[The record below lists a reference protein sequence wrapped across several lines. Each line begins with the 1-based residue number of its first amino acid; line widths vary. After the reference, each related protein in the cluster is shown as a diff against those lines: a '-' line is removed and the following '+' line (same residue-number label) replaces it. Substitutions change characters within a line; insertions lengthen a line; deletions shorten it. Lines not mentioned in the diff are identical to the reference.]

1 MRLSSDGK
9 VITTIASA
17 HCDGG
22 AETTVIAPVGDQG
35 RAATGEA
42 GDAVDAC
49 GLNGLGEGP
58 RRQAGGEPP
67 HQHRFTR
74 PRGPEH
80 DRLWLKRL
88 HPISLYPKGSC
99 CVLETITFWWY
110 AQIWSPTVSGHCCR
124 TSWVYAKR
132 VQLERFQ
139 DAFRLGQC
147 QAEVLNLLVPL
158 SRIATSCTRTSRPS
172 YVLATSCTLHFM
184 GSPPVRMLCIGGPIV
199 PPCQSSAPAF

>member
-1 MRLSSDGK
+1 VSVVTNAVRPATRWMRVVSR
-9 VITTIASA
+9 ASA
-17 HCDGG
+17 RVMGG
-22 AETTVIAPVGDQG
+22 SMVVSRRASLDVPAPGWAEHG
-35 RAATGEA
+35 
-42 GDAVDAC
+42 
-49 GLNGLGEGP
+49 
-58 RRQAGGEPP
+58 
-67 HQHRFTR
+67 
-74 PRGPEH
+74 
-80 DRLWLKRL
+80 RLWLKRL

-110 AQIWSPTVSGHCCR
+110 AQIWIPTVSGHCCR
-124 TSWVYAKR
+124 TSGVYAKR

-139 DAFRLGQC
+139 DAFRFGQC

-184 GSPPVRMLCIGGPIV
+184 GSPPVRMLRIGGPIV